1 MNIIVLGA
9 GHVGHALVE
18 ALHDEH
24 DVAVID
30 ADPQRLAALTGR
42 FDVVA
47 VEGDGTRQHIVRKA
61 GVEAADLFIGCSSR
75 EEANLVAA
83 MLVKRLSK
91 AQTIIRSTSS
101 AYIDAWRENELDI
114 DFMVSPELETANAI
128 SAQLGIP
135 AARHTDVFAEGK
147 VQIVEFDVPADAP
160 DGSLVGRELRRAE
173 VPSNSKVVGL
183 IRGASAIVPRGD
195 ERILAGDR
203 VVVVASPDSARAWC
217 RVAGRP
223 DERIDDVVIFG
234 AGSMGTTIARSL
246 VERGLRVRL
255 VDSQR
260 ERVREVAEAMPEVR
274 AFHAHAFDPEFFE
287 RERMG
292 RMGAAVYCLND
303 DARNLYGAILAKGHG
318 VGLTI
323 ALVHDHAS
331 IEVYERGGVDVAIN
345 PRQVTAE
352 EMVRFAHD
360 PRIRQIAMLDDDRFE
375 VLDLTV
381 RRESALAGKR
391 FKELPATGSL
401 IGAVIRDD
409 DVLFPHGSDVLRA
422 GDRIIIFVE
431 ARRASA
437 VEKAL

>member
-195 ERILAGDR
+195 ERILAAI
-203 VVVVASPDSARAWC
+203 ASSWSPHPT
-217 RVAGRP
+217 RP
-223 DERIDDVVIFG
+223 APG
-234 AGSMGTTIARSL
+234 AGSPGGRTSGSTTS
-246 VERGLRVRL
+246 
-255 VDSQR
+255 
-260 ERVREVAEAMPEVR
+260 
-274 AFHAHAFDPEFFE
+274 
-287 RERMG
+287 
-292 RMGAAVYCLND
+292 
-303 DARNLYGAILAKGHG
+303 
-318 VGLTI
+318 
-323 ALVHDHAS
+323 
-331 IEVYERGGVDVAIN
+331 
-345 PRQVTAE
+345 
-352 EMVRFAHD
+352 
-360 PRIRQIAMLDDDRFE
+360 
-375 VLDLTV
+375 
-381 RRESALAGKR
+381 
-391 FKELPATGSL
+391 
-401 IGAVIRDD
+401 
-409 DVLFPHGSDVLRA
+409 
-422 GDRIIIFVE
+422 
-431 ARRASA
+431 
-437 VEKAL
+437 

>member
-1 MNIIVLGA
+1 
-9 GHVGHALVE
+9 
-18 ALHDEH
+18 
-24 DVAVID
+24 
-30 ADPQRLAALTGR
+30 
-42 FDVVA
+42 
-47 VEGDGTRQHIVRKA
+47 
-61 GVEAADLFIGCSSR
+61 
-75 EEANLVAA
+75 

-101 AYIDAWRENELDI
+101 AYLDAWRENELDI

-128 SAQLGIP
+128 AALLGIP

-183 IRGASAIVPRGD
+183 IRGDSAIVPRGD
-195 ERILAGDR
+195 ERILGGDR

-255 VDSQR
+255 VDAQR

-274 AFHAHAFDPEFFE
+274 AFHAHAFDPEFLE

-318 VGLTI
+318 VGMTI
-323 ALVHDHAS
+323 ALVHDHS
-331 IEVYERGGVDVAIN
+331 LDRG
-345 PRQVTAE
+345 
-352 EMVRFAHD
+352 
-360 PRIRQIAMLDDDRFE
+360 
-375 VLDLTV
+375 
-381 RRESALAGKR
+381 
-391 FKELPATGSL
+391 
-401 IGAVIRDD
+401 
-409 DVLFPHGSDVLRA
+409 LRA
-422 GDRIIIFVE
+422 RRRRRRDQPAPGDGGGDGALRPRSADPPDRD
-431 ARRASA
+431 ARRRPVRGARPDRAAGVRAGGQALQGAARDRLASSA
-437 VEKAL
+437 R